1 MKKCQWSALNL
12 KVIYV
17 LLIAQ
22 IVSGVSTQE
31 IKNVHKVCARC
42 LSDSA
47 NIRALE
53 DETGADPV
61 CIIVIWHE
69 GEVTHYHM
77 YRCRQDVACQC
88 PAMILKSKDRECIDE
103 DCSPDETMNSKQRNL
118 LRSFSFDLGPKK
130 SAAGSSEAVGKS
142 SASPERRE
150 RWKKIKM
157 FSQGARVT
165 SRSPPSLAESTTR
178 QTPFDTATLDTATS
192 TRTSSPAPR
201 MADFLSR
208 ESELLGSDFGPTTSA
223 LSGGVD
229 DIDLDRAASAF
240 PDIGLDGSGDIPT
253 PAPNFSGGIQDSSSF
268 DSFLEPR
275 DLVHDVKV
283 TGDDEIER
291 FEDQFPDIGGSTEVC
306 DLLVSIP

>member
-1 MKKCQWSALNL
+1 MSIRFVRDVCQILRTLELSKTKQDSLDPMCINADNCDL
-12 KVIYV
+12 
-17 LLIAQ
+17 
-22 IVSGVSTQE
+22 
-31 IKNVHKVCARC
+31 ARG
-42 LSDSA
+42 
-47 NIRALE
+47 E
-53 DETGADPV
+53 DE
-61 CIIVIWHE
+61 
-69 GEVTHYHM
+69 VTQYHM
-77 YRCRQDVACQC
+77 YRCGQDVAC
-88 PAMILKSKDRECIDE
+88 PSMILKSKDRECIDE

-208 ESELLGSDFGPTTSA
+208 ESELLGSDFGPTSSA

-253 PAPNFSGGIQDSSSF
+253 PAPKFSGGIQDSSSF

-306 DLLVSIP
+306 IVLVSTLESTHSSFR

>member
-1 MKKCQWSALNL
+1 
-12 KVIYV
+12 
-17 LLIAQ
+17 
-22 IVSGVSTQE
+22 
-31 IKNVHKVCARC
+31 
-42 LSDSA
+42 
-47 NIRALE
+47 
-53 DETGADPV
+53 
-61 CIIVIWHE
+61 
-69 GEVTHYHM
+69 
-77 YRCRQDVACQC
+77 
-88 PAMILKSKDRECIDE
+88 
-103 DCSPDETMNSKQRNL
+103 
-118 LRSFSFDLGPKK
+118 
-130 SAAGSSEAVGKS
+130 
-142 SASPERRE
+142 
-150 RWKKIKM
+150 
-157 FSQGARVT
+157 
-165 SRSPPSLAESTTR
+165 
-178 QTPFDTATLDTATS
+178 
-192 TRTSSPAPR
+192 

-223 LSGGVD
+223 LSGGID